1 MGFAE
6 PWLLPAQ
13 RQSMV
18 AHRLG
23 DPVICKQRVEQ
34 REDPIKTMAFHQ
46 SRYWARSP
54 CPTF

>member
-6 PWLLPAQ
+6 PWLLLAQ

-23 DPVICKQRVEQ
+23 DPVIRKQSVGQ
-34 REDPIKTMAFHQ
+34 REGPIKTMAFHQ
-46 SRYWARSP
+46 SQYWARSP
-54 CPTF
+54 CTTF

>member
-6 PWLLPAQ
+6 PWLLLAQ

-23 DPVICKQRVEQ
+23 DPVIRKQSVGQ
-34 REDPIKTMAFHQ
+34 REGPIKTMAFHQ
-46 SRYWARSP
+46 SQYWARSP
-54 CPTF
+54 CTIF